1 MKTAGPQTPGRTAA
15 TAGARRMTPSASV
28 KKKSSVA
35 AAKTMS
41 SGAVPTEEE
50 ERVHLRDVKTS
61 SPSTKPKGLLL
72 HVSADDGEEN
82 TVRENRAAD
91 KCCFMHGASRA
102 HPPKYSGQHKRLTD
116 DNPHTTHLTDTDAEE
131 PPQITEPHQDG
142 STSGSG
148 LSSSAPQISHRDYTD
163 ATSYVRTTSFLLL
176 LLQHPKSLPL
186 FTIL

>member
-1 MKTAGPQTPGRTAA
+1 
-15 TAGARRMTPSASV
+15 MTPSASV

-50 ERVHLRDVKTS
+50 ERVLLRDVKAS

-102 HPPKYSGQHKRLTD
+102 RRPKYSGQHKRLTD

-148 LSSSAPQISHRDYTD
+148 LSSSAPQIIHRDYND
-163 ATSYVRTTSFLLL
+163 VEQRCAQGGVLVG
-176 LLQHPKSLPL
+176 PL
-186 FTIL
+186 FLQYYNDCLIL